1 MRQIDKDLLDA
12 SKDGDLEKAKRAI
25 FENGADVNANLMN
38 TDGRHFIML
47 A

>member
-25 FENGADVNANLMN
+25 FENGADINAKNKNGL
-38 TDGRHFIML
+38 
-47 A
+47 